1 MKFQI
6 PLFPHPLAD
15 FFCSRV
21 IFWDKISY
29 FKRGKGANVL
39 ENYALEPKMVQM
51 TQEFRMWGMAGHKR
65 PWWLQMAQ
73 MAGSTAGFGWD
84 TSRMVC
90 WWHLDPPKLPSGGP
104 GGSKLAWK
112 GHKSGISGHMMAP
125 NGWISVDLGWIW
137 VGYIQGGLLVTFGPT
152 EISKLPSGCSGVGG
166 GGGGGVRISLKMP

>member
-1 MKFQI
+1 MKFKI
-6 PLFPHPLAD
+6 PLSSSPPHPPAD
-15 FFCSRV
+15 FFCSKV
-21 IFWDKISY
+21 FFWDKISY
-29 FKRGKGANVL
+29 FKRGKGADVL

-125 NGWISVDLGWIW
+125 NGWISMDLGWIW
-137 VGYIQGGLLVTFGPT
+137 VEYIQSGLLVTFGPI
-152 EISKLPSGCSGVGG
+152 EISKLPSGCSGGG
-166 GGGGGVRISLKMP
+166 GHSGSE